1 MAEGIPPPSMD
12 EWDDGGRFPVLRGM
26 LENFARVDDGF
37 GVALYVDGKVIT
49 GHAVSRSAWL
59 RTLAGQTEPGAGAIT
74 AAVRVAL
81 RDVASGYEDEAP
93 VHATQIQHV
102 HLVNVTIHGLVK
114 TDEIRMPQL
123 EVALAR
129 VSGWSL
135 SNTPRHPD

>member
-1 MAEGIPPPSMD
+1 MNEGMQPPSVD

-37 GVALYVDGKVIT
+37 GVTLYVDGKVIT

-59 RTLAGQTEPGAGAIT
+59 RNLAAQLAPGDGAIT
-74 AAVRVAL
+74 TAVRVAL

-102 HLVNVTIHGLVK
+102 HLVNVTIHGQVQ
-114 TDEIRMPQL
+114 TDMIRMPQL

-135 SNTPRHPD
+135 SNTPRHLG

>member
-1 MAEGIPPPSMD
+1 MAEGMRPPSVD
-12 EWDDGGRFPVLRGM
+12 EWDDGGRFPVLRAM

-37 GVALYVDGKVIT
+37 GVTLYVDGKVIT
-49 GHAVSRSAWL
+49 GHAVGRSAWL
-59 RTLAGQTEPGAGAIT
+59 RALAGQTEHGNGAIS

-102 HLVNVTIHGLVK
+102 HLVNVTIQGPAA
-114 TDEIRMPQL
+114 TDVVRVPQL

-135 SNTPRHPD
+135 SNTPRHPG